1 MAADPPAPD
10 PLAAA
15 WATGALPE
23 SRGVHVELIGP
34 QGIGK
39 TTTLEAI
46 PAEIRS
52 RWLLRPEL
60 DRARHAPDVQARVLA
75 AQHPSLP
82 VYRDLIGLRTAH
94 LMASALGSYAL
105 ARALRKDAEFIMQDI
120 FARAV
125 PQPRGVLLDE
135 GLAQVFGDQIAALPE
150 AKARR
155 IMAGRALVFLMPQAP
170 QTAVARVRARAATTG
185 YLADMHGGLD
195 DAALARWAVGRQA
208 PLEALARLATRLGLP
223 VLRLRAEDALADNAN
238 ALAAFAVGL
247 AAAYSGP
254 GDSGAGAMQKARGGI
269 SDAGLSEG

>member
-15 WATGALPE
+15 LATGALPE

-170 QTAVARVRARAATTG
+170 QTAVARVRARAAGTG

-195 DAALARWAVGRQA
+195 DAALARWAVRRQA
-208 PLEALARLATRLGLP
+208 PLEALARLATRLALP

-254 GDSGAGAMQKARGGI
+254 GDGGAGAMQKARGGI